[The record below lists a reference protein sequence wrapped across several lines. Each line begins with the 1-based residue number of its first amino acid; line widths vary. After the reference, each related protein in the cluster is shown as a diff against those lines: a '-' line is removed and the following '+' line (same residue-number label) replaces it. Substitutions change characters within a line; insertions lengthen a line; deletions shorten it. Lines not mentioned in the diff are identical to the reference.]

1 MEQYQLF
8 QSIISLSVRKISV
21 ASWEFCLTA
30 KKVDGNMGSKKA
42 RCITIPDKNFN
53 LLQYRAADRLEKCK
67 MKSVFM
73 CRNSKN

>member
-1 MEQYQLF
+1 MGILP
-8 QSIISLSVRKISV
+8 K
-21 ASWEFCLTA
+21 TA

-42 RCITIPDKNFN
+42 RFITIPDKNFN

-73 CRNSKN
+73 CRKSKN